1 MKLILCVLYFSPR
14 RADRKPS
21 AHSQICSCHFPSG
34 KKKAPALFVA
44 PNDPTRHIFGDHSY
58 VLREE
63 STVNE
68 TVPLFMDEGEESAT
82 LYMADKDEDPPSL
95 AVVEGPQPPTNN
107 VEEHPGRSTVEEEL
121 QSERRK
127 RIQLEIK
134 LARVLHSRDKV
145 SQGQAAK
152 TKLLS

>member
-1 MKLILCVLYFSPR
+1 MSPR
-14 RADRKPS
+14 PHLSPD
-21 AHSQICSCHFPSG
+21 
-34 KKKAPALFVA
+34 
-44 PNDPTRHIFGDHSY
+44 NSY
-58 VLREE
+58 ILIDE

-82 LYMADKDEDPPSL
+82 LSVADKYEDPSSL

-107 VEEHPGRSTVEEEL
+107 VEKQPGWSIVEEEL

-127 RIQLEIK
+127 M
-134 LARVLHSRDKV
+134 
-145 SQGQAAK
+145 QAAK

>member
-1 MKLILCVLYFSPR
+1 MFCTFPPDEQTGSPVLIPR
-14 RADRKPS
+14 SVAVIFL
-21 AHSQICSCHFPSG
+21 QG

-44 PNDPTRHIFGDHSY
+44 PNYPTRHIFGDHSY

-107 VEEHPGRSTVEEEL
+107 VEEHPDRSTVEEEL